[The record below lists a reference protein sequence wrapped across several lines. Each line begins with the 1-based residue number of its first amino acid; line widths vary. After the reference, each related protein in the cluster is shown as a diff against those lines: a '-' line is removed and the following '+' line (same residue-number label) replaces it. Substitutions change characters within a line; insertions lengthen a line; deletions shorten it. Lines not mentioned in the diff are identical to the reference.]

1 MFLYY
6 YIVVNRVYRAIV
18 NNINLGIKFIGNV
31 VFWFRDFWYN
41 FYFVRVNIFVNS
53 NKLIYIVY

>member
-18 NNINLGIKFIGNV
+18 NNINLGIKFIGNIV
-31 VFWFRDFWYN
+31 RRFDF
-41 FYFVRVNIFVNS
+41 FDLGIFGII
-53 NKLIYIVY
+53 LIL